1 MVVVVVVVGVAVS
14 AVAAFLSLC
23 LFLLLLLL
31 LLPLLMSSL
40 LFLLLLLWWSSSSL
54 VPALWRLQLV
64 VVDGGAGGS
73 CARAVSCCS
82 CCSCCHD
89 SSTCQLPAK
98 ELDYPPQRSWTK
110 EPVIDSMHNYCF
122 FRNPARCLQAL
133 RLLVWLESGQ
143 LGSERRPQDSCSVGA
158 KGEDGGC

>member
-1 MVVVVVVVGVAVS
+1 MLVRFLVAL
-14 AVAAFLSLC
+14 AVLAV
-23 LFLLLLLL
+23 
-31 LLPLLMSSL
+31 MI
-40 LFLLLLLWWSSSSL
+40 
-54 VPALWRLQLV
+54 LQPV
-64 VVDGGAGGS
+64 NS
-73 CARAVSCCS
+73 
-82 CCSCCHD
+82 
-89 SSTCQLPAK
+89 PAK

-158 KGEDGGC
+158 KGEDGVLLRGWGTHGTPNPRTEGMQDDAGGARNSRSCVSTLFLPLHCLGRVDSSVLHISRFCGRQHGAPGTAGCIVGST